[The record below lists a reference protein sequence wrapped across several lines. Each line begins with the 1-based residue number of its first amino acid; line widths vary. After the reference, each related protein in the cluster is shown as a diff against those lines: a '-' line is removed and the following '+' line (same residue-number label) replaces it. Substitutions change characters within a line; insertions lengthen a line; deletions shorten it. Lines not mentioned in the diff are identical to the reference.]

1 MKEKENLLEVENL
14 SVSFTQYASGSKRRT
29 IEVIH
34 DISLSVKSG
43 EILAVI
49 GASGSGKSLLAH
61 AIMGILPINAK
72 TGGTI
77 KYKGNTLDDKLKA
90 ELRGKEIALIPQSV
104 SYLDPLLNV
113 KNQIS
118 SPLEKQSRKEKQAFV
133 SKLLKKFQLE
143 KKVSEQLPDG
153 SYITTVMYWY
163 QFANMELGVVGY
175 CDFTNIAN
183 YANLKGITDP
193 RTYLETIKAD
203 KYATSLKYV
212 DNVMNVINKYGL
224 TKYDPVQ
231 PPAPVPPTPTPTSG
245 YVWNGMDYTPVFNPN
260 FYALR
265 YGDLKAAFGTNATLL
280 FSHFTMFG
288 MNEARQA
295 AEVFDPIAYR
305 NRYSDLNKAFGDNWP
320 KYYEHYI
327 MFGIKENR
335 NGKHD

>member
-61 AIMGILPINAK
+61 AIMGILPVNAK

-77 KYKGNTLDDKLKA
+77 KYKGNILDDKLKA
-90 ELRGKEIALIPQSV
+90 ELRGKEMALIPQSV

-143 KKVSEQLPDG
+143 KKVSEQYPFELSGGMARRVLISTAISSGAKLIIADEPTPGMHESVVEETLNAFKSMAENGAGVLMITHDIDLAFTIADRVAVFCDGRVVSIEETENFVSHPERLKSAYSRALWHALPQNG
-153 SYITTVMYWY
+153 FYV
-163 QFANMELGVVGY
+163 E
-175 CDFTNIAN
+175 
-183 YANLKGITDP
+183 KGKTYDASITDSQ
-193 RTYLETIKAD
+193 ET
-203 KYATSLKYV
+203 L
-212 DNVMNVINKYGL
+212 
-224 TKYDPVQ
+224 
-231 PPAPVPPTPTPTSG
+231 
-245 YVWNGMDYTPVFNPN
+245 
-260 FYALR
+260 
-265 YGDLKAAFGTNATLL
+265 AAIQKQK
-280 FSHFTMFG
+280 
-288 MNEARQA
+288 EA
-295 AEVFDPIAYR
+295 V
-305 NRYSDLNKAFGDNWP
+305 
-320 KYYEHYI
+320 
-327 MFGIKENR
+327 
-335 NGKHD
+335 